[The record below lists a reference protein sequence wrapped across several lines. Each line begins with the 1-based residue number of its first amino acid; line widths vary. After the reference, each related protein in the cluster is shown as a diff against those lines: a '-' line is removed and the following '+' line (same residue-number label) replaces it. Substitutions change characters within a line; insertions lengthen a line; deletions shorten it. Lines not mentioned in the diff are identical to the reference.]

1 MNTETRQVLCRKEH
15 LKLRNKNM
23 RICSDGCKS
32 PRNTNTNRFDVDA
45 IKNSPIEIDGYL
57 PEEEVYIEEFN
68 ANRNLCHQCD
78 ASC

>member
-1 MNTETRQVLCRKEH
+1 
-15 LKLRNKNM
+15 M

-68 ANRNLCHQCD
+68 ANKNLCHQCD